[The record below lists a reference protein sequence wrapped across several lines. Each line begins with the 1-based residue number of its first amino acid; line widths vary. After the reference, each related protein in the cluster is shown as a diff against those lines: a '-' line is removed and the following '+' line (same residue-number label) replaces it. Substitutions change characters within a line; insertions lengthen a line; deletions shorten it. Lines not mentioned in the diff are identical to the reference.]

1 MENNDSWGEFELSP
15 RSEGPSTGPAFTT
28 KPGQQQVTPQAPVEG
43 PLPSRAELKQQKREE
58 KGSGKADK
66 KAEKKAEK
74 QKKEKPE
81 KAEKP
86 KKVKPEKVKKPKA
99 EKPEKVKKPKKEKPA
114 KADKSAAADPG
125 VAEEPAQVLFSL
137 GDEPKKSATDAKRP
151 TKMIIIGVAAI
162 VIAIALSV
170 GLYLLQSSG
179 TLGNGGVAARVN
191 NSPITTK
198 QLDASVEKLRIQNP
212 QIFTASSGISS
223 AQIRNTLLDELINE
237 QLITQEAKNRGVNI
251 TDAQVNKQVD
261 AIKKQYSSQQQF
273 DEKLKQQGYT
283 LETLKTQLK
292 YQLIGQG
299 IAEKL
304 VPDSSVS
311 DQEIQAYYTQHKN
324 DFVLPAGKRVSQ
336 IQFALKDEAKA
347 ADVLKQL
354 KGGADFATLAQ
365 KYSVHAA
372 SAAQGGNIGWT
383 PTDAPLEKNLQE
395 AVNNL
400 GKGAIS
406 AVVKSSTGLFILKVT
421 DVRQA
426 STQTLEQSK
435 AAIKST
441 LLDTKRNQAR
451 QNLLSDL
458 RKKAKIV
465 IYDKTVKEFRD
476 KQGIAADG
484 STTKKQ

>member
-1 MENNDSWGEFELSP
+1 MENNESWGEFELSP
-15 RSEGPSTGPAFTT
+15 RSEGPSASPTFTT
-28 KPGQQQVTPQAPVEG
+28 KPEKPKAVAQTPDESPVES
-43 PLPSRAELKQQKREE
+43 PLPSRAELKKQKHEE
-58 KGSGKADK
+58 ELSR

-74 QKKEKPE
+74 KAGKSK

-86 KKVKPEKVKKPKA
+86 KK
-99 EKPEKVKKPKKEKPA
+99 EKPEKVKKPKKEKPGKDEKPA
-114 KADKSAAADPG
+114 TVEPG
-125 VAEEPAQVLFSL
+125 AEEEPSQVLFSL
-137 GDEPKKSATDAKRP
+137 GDEPKKPQTDAKWP

-162 VIAIALSV
+162 VIAIALSA
-170 GLYLLQSSG
+170 GLYLMQSAG
-179 TLGNGGVAARVN
+179 NLGNTGVAARVN
-191 NSPITTK
+191 GSAITTK
-198 QLDASVEKLRIQNP
+198 QLDASVEKLKMQNP
-212 QIFTASSGISS
+212 QIFTANSGVSS

-237 QLITQEAKNRGVNI
+237 QLVTQEAKKRGVDI
-251 TDAQVNKQVD
+251 TDAQVNKQID
-261 AIKKQYSSQQQF
+261 MIKRQYSTQQQF

-292 YQLIGQG
+292 YQLIGEG
-299 IAEKL
+299 ITEKL
-304 VPDSSVS
+304 VPDSTVS
-311 DQEIQAYYTQHKN
+311 TQEIQDYYTQHKN
-324 DFVLPAGKRVSQ
+324 DFIQPAGKRVSQ

-365 KYSVHAA
+365 KYSIHAV

-383 PTDAPLEKNLQE
+383 PTDTPLEKNLQE

-406 AVVKSSTGLFILKVT
+406 NVIKSSTGLFILKVT
-421 DVRQA
+421 DTREA
-426 STQTLEQSK
+426 STKTLEQSQDS
-435 AAIKST
+435 IKTT
-441 LLDTKRNQAR
+441 LLSIKRNQAR

-465 IYDKTVKEFRD
+465 IYDKEIKAYRE

-484 STTKKQ
+484 STIKK